1 MLDGVSVPRPH
12 GPGPCRLNA
21 ATSKSPIGLL
31 ASWLLCAS
39 TFSSQE
45 DHCNARAQTLVGILD
60 YDARRQGRERLQHS
74 EMEDFRHCSGV
85 SPTRAEMASLRPSSN
100 SHLAEEAEVS

>member
-12 GPGPCRLNA
+12 GPGLCRLNA
-21 ATSKSPIGLL
+21 VTSKSPIGLL

-39 TFSSQE
+39 TCSSQE
-45 DHCNARAQTLVGILD
+45 DHCNARAQTVVGILD

-74 EMEDFRHCSGV
+74 EMEDLPSLFRCEPNEGRDGE
-85 SPTRAEMASLRPSSN
+85 PASIK
-100 SHLAEEAEVS
+100 